1 MFFRQ
6 LEESLELMREEFESM
21 EDYWQNKLVG
31 ERKFYEQQLK
41 ISESQ
46 FKELEIR
53 LKEYDEELIHIDMN
67 KSEEADKLS
76 TIDERSSLEYQV
88 EKSSF
93 LLLYNIY
100 NF

>member
-88 EKSSF
+88 GKCPPESSTSS
-93 LLLYNIY
+93 
-100 NF
+100 